1 MVLHRC
7 HLPLACPLALD
18 HLLAVKVTTEDQLAA
33 LQSVTCL
40 MGPFYQQLKTCQDWL
55 LDNGDGDGMG
65 VGVGVGVGV
74 GERCARALRSAA
86 RCSSGQHN
94 HSAVGWGGAPYSL
107 RQLAK

>member
-55 LDNGDGDGMG
+55 LDNGARVHCVAPLDAAQGSTIIARWGG
-65 VGVGVGVGV
+65 VGLLTA
-74 GERCARALRSAA
+74 CD
-86 RCSSGQHN
+86 
-94 HSAVGWGGAPYSL
+94 SL
-107 RQLAK
+107 RNKTIAPIG